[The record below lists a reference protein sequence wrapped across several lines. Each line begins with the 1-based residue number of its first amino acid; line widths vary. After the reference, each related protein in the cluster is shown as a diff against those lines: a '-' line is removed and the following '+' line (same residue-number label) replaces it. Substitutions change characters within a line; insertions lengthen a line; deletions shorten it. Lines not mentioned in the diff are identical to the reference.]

1 MNQSTPGDIT
11 VSVTCLGFRLFFA
24 RSLSLSQQSVKA
36 SEHACQFILD
46 KAGITGWRLG
56 RSRVFLRYFHEEK
69 LQLLLKEMEDKA
81 VLIQKV
87 YRGYHTRK
95 WSVQEHSL
103 LCGCN
108 ATKVP

>member
-1 MNQSTPGDIT
+1 MYIAFSFQDHCFLF
-11 VSVTCLGFRLFFA
+11 VGFRLFFA
-24 RSLSLSQQSVKA
+24 LSLSQQSVKA
-36 SEHACQFILD
+36 SEHACQIILD

-95 WSVQEHSL
+95 WSVLYYLAAMQHNYVST
-103 LCGCN
+103 
-108 ATKVP
+108 AI

>member
-1 MNQSTPGDIT
+1 MFVFQ
-11 VSVTCLGFRLFFA
+11 VVLC
-24 RSLSLSQQSVKA
+24 SLSLSQQSVKA
-36 SEHACQFILD
+36 SEHACQIILD

-87 YRGYHTRK
+87 YRGYRTRK
-95 WSVQEHSL
+95 WSVQEHSFIMWL
-103 LCGCN
+103 QCN
-108 ATKVP
+108 KSTVIRFFRLVKFRQKV